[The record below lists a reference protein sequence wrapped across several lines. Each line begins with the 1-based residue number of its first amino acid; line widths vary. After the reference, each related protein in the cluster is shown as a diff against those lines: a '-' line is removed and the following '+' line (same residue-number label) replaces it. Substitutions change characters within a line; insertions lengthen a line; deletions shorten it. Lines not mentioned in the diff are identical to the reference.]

1 VASWRA
7 PHAAVTLPVKPE
19 AATYPEHLVAGFLR
33 AVGAGDL
40 AKVETQLRANPGLVN
55 AVGPHPFWG
64 GRPQALHVAV
74 ETNQPDMVKL
84 LLRHGADV
92 DGRND
97 EYDHWSPLLLTLE
110 RRSRGLRQTLLRRG
124 ARIGLAEA
132 LAMGDDRRS
141 LRLLARGI
149 PEVAPNH
156 GSFLVFA
163 RTPRAIDR
171 LLELGVPVDQKDRW
185 GTTPM
190 NALSRIGPRGK
201 RLVRH
206 LMAHGVPADPEAFA
220 RLNDR
225 VTLARLLRDDP
236 STIRRPGLLRAAAD
250 FGHLSLAA
258 WLIDHG
264 ADPSARDGGVADETP
279 LHRAAWSGDARMVD
293 LLLERGA
300 DPTIQD
306 RQHDATPAGWA
317 ATAVE
322 VTNNSECSVL
332 AKRLARAEAKW
343 LRKHAAR

>member
-1 VASWRA
+1 
-7 PHAAVTLPVKPE
+7 
-19 AATYPEHLVAGFLR
+19 
-33 AVGAGDL
+33 
-40 AKVETQLRANPGLVN
+40 
-55 AVGPHPFWG
+55 
-64 GRPQALHVAV
+64 
-74 ETNQPDMVKL
+74 
-84 LLRHGADV
+84 
-92 DGRND
+92 
-97 EYDHWSPLLLTLE
+97 
-110 RRSRGLRQTLLRRG
+110 
-124 ARIGLAEA
+124 
-132 LAMGDDRRS
+132 
-141 LRLLARGI
+141 
-149 PEVAPNH
+149 
-156 GSFLVFA
+156 
-163 RTPRAIDR
+163 
-171 LLELGVPVDQKDRW
+171 
-185 GTTPM
+185 
-190 NALSRIGPRGK
+190 
-201 RLVRH
+201 
-206 LMAHGVPADPEAFA
+206 MAHGVPADPEAFA